1 MADQQLKRLKQGV
14 ETWNQW
20 RKEHPDER
28 VDLSGATLSRADLSG
43 ATLSHT
49 KLSNTNLFG
58 ADLRYAKLN
67 QADLGEANLRGAD
80 FDVPDLFYADL
91 SGVDLYTVPPS
102 GKDLSGANLS
112 LADLRKA
119 DLRKADL
126 RNANLRN
133 ANLRKANLT
142 RAIIVEA
149 NLENAVLSGC
159 SVYGIAA
166 WDMRLEGAKQEDLV
180 ITLPNQPMITVDNLQ
195 IAQFIYLLLNNKEI
209 REVIDT
215 ITSKVVLILGR
226 LTSERKRFLDALR
239 EELRTHDYLPILFD
253 FEKPTSRDITE
264 TVSTLAHLAR
274 FVIADITE
282 AKSIPQEL
290 SQIVP
295 FLPSVPIV
303 PLLHSSDREW
313 GMYEHF
319 PRYAWVLP
327 KYQYHD
333 IYELLRSIQEH
344 IITPAEQK
352 VAEL

>member
-80 FDVPDLFYADL
+80 LDEPDLFDADL
-91 SGVDLYTVPPS
+91 SEADLNDAPLS
-102 GKDLSGANLS
+102 GPDLSEAYLHH
-112 LADLRKA
+112 
-119 DLRKADL
+119 
-126 RNANLRN
+126 

-226 LTSERKRFLDALR
+226 FTSERKRVLDALR

-352 VAEL
+352 VAELVPDQSKK